1 MIFLGETDDEA
12 RKVAFHLPDA
22 NDPLTPITG
31 HAFVAGEVRIRIPGG
46 AYVDADPT
54 RIVEEGY
61 GDYALKLTDAQV
73 AVAGK
78 VFIRVNVTG
87 AQPWT
92 SAEDIINRQALS
104 GSTGSFTPAGARSW
118 TLAQLRRGILRRAGI
133 KEAGTADLTK
143 SILNE
148 FVNEAIAE
156 LHDLLLTKAD
166 DRLVTKMTLNVT
178 ANTESQ
184 DLPSS
189 FYQLRKVE
197 IVDGSAPSGYRQL
210 HPVALDAKHLYSQVT
225 SRRYRYYPHGYQL
238 DLVPM
243 QVQAET
249 LRIYYIPVAA
259 VLVDDNDAI
268 DGWNGYEELI
278 IQLGYRRVLVRQ
290 DLSPTPAETEIARLV
305 GRISQAADGRDAEP
319 FYLDPR
325 GPRRHWDDDDYDL
338 L

>member
-1 MIFLGETDDEA
+1 VIFLGETDDEA

-46 AYVDADPT
+46 AYVDANPALV
-54 RIVEEGY
+54 VEEGY

-78 VFIRVNVTG
+78 VFIRVAVAG
-87 AQPWT
+87 AQPWS
-92 SAEDIINRQALS
+92 SAEDIINRTAFA
-104 GSTGSFTPAGARSW
+104 GSTGSFTPAGPRSW
-118 TLAQLRRGILRRAGI
+118 TLAQLRKGILRRAGI
-133 KEAGTADLTK
+133 RETGTADLTK

-166 DRLVTKMTLNVT
+166 DRLVTSVLVAAPIGTQSL
-178 ANTESQ
+178 

-189 FYQLRKVE
+189 FYRLRKVE
-197 IVDGSAPSGYRQL
+197 IADTSAPSGYRQL
-210 HPVALDAKHLYSQVT
+210 HSVALDAKHRYSSVT
-225 SRRYRYYPHGYQL
+225 GKNYRYYPHGYQL
-238 DLVPM
+238 DLIPTQRAV
-243 QVQAET
+243 ES
-249 LRIYYIPVAA
+249 LRVYYIPVAA
-259 VLVDDNDAI
+259 VLVDDNDAV
-268 DGWNGYEELI
+268 DGYNGYEELI

-290 DLSPTPAETEIARLV
+290 ELSAAPAETEIARLV
-305 GRISQAADGRDAEP
+305 GRISQAADGRDSEP

-325 GPRRHWDDDDYDL
+325 GSGRYDDDEWDIIS
-338 L
+338 